1 MVKKKSLKTFLKI
14 EYNKLRAAALRDP
27 RTTKDVAI
35 RMRLHRVESI
45 IKSRYGN
52 YYLFELQR
60 QRLHKVE
67 I

>member
-1 MVKKKSLKTFLKI
+1 MVKKKSLKTFLEI

-27 RTTKDVAI
+27 RTTKDVSI

-45 IKSRYGN
+45 IRRRYGN
-52 YYLFELQR
+52 DYLFELQG
-60 QRLHKVE
+60 QRLYKAE